1 MANLPVNPMAKVLK
15 ANGINQLDVHED
27 LQQHGIYVSR
37 TGFLNWL
44 RYGIWPQ
51 KTNPQAIRESIER
64 LLDGRINNE
73 ELDPMFETAPQ
84 VETSAIYGV
93 IPLLRAHNR
102 SVADLRRSME
112 LTGVKLSPSALTQIL
127 RHGQWPKTT
136 EQDVIK
142 AAIEKFMHE
151 FVTRKQLLDMWIEK
165 TPGVEDAKTQI
176 TKKTTKTVKPTLTID
191 LPEPEM
197 LSKKAMN
204 HFKLTRHPFE
214 NEVRSESDLFMS
226 DDQVLFREAMV
237 QASVGGSILAVIGE
251 CGAGKTAVRKGYI
264 DYVQRIHPELIIVEP
279 MVINKKRLTAEMIFE
294 AIAEEL
300 NISTLSGGLEK
311 RARKV
316 NKALRNSCKAGN
328 SHALIIEEAHDLS
341 NNAIKYLKRIWEM
354 SDGYKNMLSII
365 LIGQPELEQT
375 LSPSN
380 YEVREFAKRCN
391 VMKFPPLG
399 RSLTDYIAHKFKRCN
414 VNYLNVIDESG
425 IEKLQQRLLGKKSF
439 GLNRAD
445 SIEDVSYPLNV
456 NNLLVNAMNY
466 AANYCEPKITADV
479 IEQLK

>member
-1 MANLPVNPMAKVLK
+1 MSNSPVNPMAKVLK
-15 ANGINQLDVHED
+15 QNGINQLNVHED
-27 LQQHGIYVSR
+27 MQQHGVYLSK
-37 TGFLNWL
+37 TCFLNWL
-44 RYGIWPQ
+44 RYGIWP
-51 KTNPQAIRESIER
+51 KRVNPKDIRQSVER
-64 LLDGRINNE
+64 LLDGRVNHE
-73 ELDPMFETAPQ
+73 ELDKMFESAPK
-84 VETSAIYGV
+84 VETNAMYGV
-93 IPLLRAHNR
+93 IPLLREYNR
-102 SVADLRRSME
+102 TVADLRRAME

-136 EQDVIK
+136 DQEVIK
-142 AAIEKFMHE
+142 AAVEKFMHE
-151 FVTRKQLLDMWIEK
+151 FVPRKELMDMWNERK
-165 TPGVEDAKTQI
+165 TGKENVKAEPKKI
-176 TKKTTKTVKPTLTID
+176 KKTKPPTLIID

-197 LSKKAMN
+197 LSQKAMT
-204 HFKLTRHPFE
+204 HFKLVRHPFE
-214 NEVRSESDLFMS
+214 NEVRSEKDLFMS

-237 QASVGGSILAVIGE
+237 QASTGGSILAVIGE

-264 DYVQRIHPELIIVEP
+264 DYVQRIHPELVIIEP

-300 NISTLSGGLEK
+300 NLTKLSGGLEQ

-328 SHALIIEEAHDLS
+328 SHTLIIEEAHDLS

-354 SDGYKNMLSII
+354 SDGYKNMLSVI

-380 YEVREFAKRCN
+380 FEVREFAKRCN

-399 RSLTDYIAHKFKRCN
+399 RSLTEYIAHKFARCN
-414 VNYLNVIDESG
+414 INYLSVIDDQG
-425 IEKLQQRLLGKKSF
+425 IAALQMKLQGKKSF
-439 GLNRAD
+439 GLNRPD

-479 IEQLK
+479 INELK